1 MAAITSFLGS
11 RLRVGA
17 MAIAL
22 LLLAVMSVTI
32 PAFSGDGGTL
42 LAQTTDVLDRFIG
55 RSPGERDEANLL
67 KGKERKEKSLTDRL
81 FGRRA
86 NGGEPDQRALGK
98 IFDKPP
104 EDSIKELVP
113 GLPGPLA
120 LGDPVS
126 SGLLPVGDIGAPVGG
141 GTSTGFPGGISA
153 VAPSGPGGTPGGSN
167 PGNPVPG
174 GPTDPVVQPP
184 VAAIPEPGT
193 WALMLIGFGLC
204 GAVLRRRRKTLPA
217 GSRSSPLCAP
227 A

>member
-1 MAAITSFLGS
+1 MAAIMKFLGS

-22 LLLAVMSVTI
+22 VLLAIISITI

-42 LAQTTDVLDRFIG
+42 LAQTTDVLDRFVG
-55 RSPGERDEANLL
+55 RSPGERDETNLL
-67 KGKERKEKSLTDRL
+67 KGKERKEKSLADRL
-81 FGRRA
+81 FGRRV

-98 IFDKPP
+98 IFDTPP

-113 GLPGPLA
+113 GLPGPIA

-126 SGLLPVGDIGAPVGG
+126 SGLLPVGEIAVPGG
-141 GTSTGFPGGISA
+141 GTSSGFPGGISA

-174 GPTDPVVQPP
+174 GPTDPSVEPP
-184 VAAIPEPGT
+184 VAAVPEPQT
-193 WALMLIGFGLC
+193 WALMMIGFGLC
-204 GAVLRRRRKTLPA
+204 GAVLRRRRKPVPP
-217 GSRSSPLCAP
+217 GSRSKPLCAP